1 MEGRRETERYRGKER
16 ERGTDYRSIAKNDQV
31 IELLPNR

>member
-1 MEGRRETERYRGKER
+1 MEGRRER